1 MLKKIKVTIIS
12 NLIVRVFM
20 IAFAVIFPASVYA
33 SSALNTPCGS
43 GSFAGTSYLST
54 PCSSSYNCCIAP
66 NEPAVKKVQPVV
78 KKQIKK
84 FAVKKVVIKKK
95 PVIVKKVS
103 TYNISANS
111 NDIHFPFNSAMLTS
125 KDIAILHRD
134 AEYLRHNKNV
144 VVQIQGNCD
153 RRGSE
158 AYNLALGWRRA
169 NIAKSYLEKLGVS
182 GNRLKTVSFGKEKPL
197 CTAHTLAC
205 YAINRRDHFAVVSK

>member
-1 MLKKIKVTIIS
+1 MLKKMKITIIS

-33 SSALNTPCGS
+33 ISSSSWNTPCGS
-43 GSFAGTSYLST
+43 GNYAGTSYLST

-66 NEPAVKKVQPVV
+66 NKPAVKKVQPAAV

-84 FAVKKVVIKKK
+84 VTVAKK

-103 TYNISANS
+103 TYNISANY
-111 NDIHFPFNSAMLTS
+111 NDIHFPFNSAILTS

-134 AEYLRHNKNV
+134 AEYLKHNKNV

-158 AYNLALGWRRA
+158 VYNMALGWRRA
-169 NIAKSYLEKLGVS
+169 NIAKSYLEKLGIN
-182 GNRLKTVSFGKEKPL
+182 GNRLKTISFGKEKPL

-205 YAINRRDHFAVVSK
+205 YAINRRDHFVVVSK

>member
-1 MLKKIKVTIIS
+1 MLKKLKITIIS

-33 SSALNTPCGS
+33 ISSSTWDTPCGS

-66 NEPAVKKVQPVV
+66 NEPVVKKVQPVV

-84 FAVKKVVIKKK
+84 VAVSKK
-95 PVIVKKVS
+95 PVISKRVS

-134 AEYLRHNKNV
+134 AEYLKHNKNI

-158 AYNLALGWRRA
+158 AYNMALGWRRA
-169 NIAKSYLEKLGVS
+169 NIAKSYLEELGIS
-182 GNRLKTVSFGKEKPL
+182 GSRLKTLSFGKEKPV
-197 CTAHTLAC
+197 CSAHTLAC
-205 YAINRRDHFAVVSK
+205 YAINRRDHFVIVSK